1 MIVQGLQ
8 SVEISCK
15 FIFYVISY
23 KTSTVKFTETC
34 YMLRINFVYGCFS
47 YVLQK
52 VKSLEI
58 WKGKTAM
65 SWFRKWL
72 MFWKFLWFTSVSDL
86 GGNDITSQLKYIRKI
101 TKIDTELIFLTNIS
115 SIMAVVNQNLLVI
128 HSACCSQ

>member
-1 MIVQGLQ
+1 MVVQGLQ

-34 YMLRINFVYGCFS
+34 CMLRINVVYGCFS

-72 MFWKFLWFTSVSDL
+72 MVWKFLWFTSVSDL